1 MRIHPSRIT
10 ATAVITVTALTACG
24 GTATTAPA
32 APPATTAASATAS
45 GAPGCAQAA
54 TAVAAARKDISA
66 QDYAAAVTVISGLR
80 DTTHGKV
87 AIDAALAA
95 TDLAFLR
102 YDAASGSPAGK
113 DLKDSLAALDKI
125 NADCPAA

>member
-1 MRIHPSRIT
+1 VRIHPSRIT

-24 GTATTAPA
+24 GTAATTAS
-32 APPATTAASATAS
+32 APPATSASATAS

-54 TAVAAARKDISA
+54 TAVAAARQRVNA
-66 QDYAAAVTVISGLR
+66 QDYAGAVTVISGLR
-80 DTTHGKV
+80 DSAHGKV
-87 AIDAALAA
+87 AVDAALAA

-125 NADCPAA
+125 SADCGA